1 MILLNREPKAQGGHL
16 LMIYI
21 LEGLIRITTLM
32 IYLKMQMMSVEMI
45 QIHQSIGMRIFIDIM
60 CSIGMRM
67 IMDMRQL

>member
-1 MILLNREPKAQGGHL
+1 
-16 LMIYI
+16 MIYI

-45 QIHQSIGMRIFIDIM
+45 QILQSIGMRIFIDIM